1 MKYTIM
7 LIIAVMAVLLA
18 THETYAQAVYGPN
31 GQYLGYQATTP
42 NGVTT
47 TYTPDGRALG
57 SQQVDNGQTNYYS
70 PAGDYRGTVTAPVYI
85 APNVT
90 YSTPRQM
97 PVMPQMKGW

>member
-18 THETYAQAVYGPN
+18 THETYAQAVYGSQ

-47 TYTPDGRALG
+47 TYTPDGRPMQ
-57 SQQVDNGQTNYYS
+57 SYQTDSGQTSFYS
-70 PAGDYRGTVTAPVYI
+70 PQGKYQGVTTAPIYT

-90 YSTPRQM
+90 YTTPRE
-97 PVMPQMKGW
+97 VPQVKSIGGW

>member
-7 LIIAVMAVLLA
+7 LIIAVMAVLFA
-18 THETYAQAVYGPN
+18 THETYAQAIYGPQ

-47 TYTPDGRALG
+47 TYTPNGQAVQ
-57 SQQVDNGQTNYYS
+57 SYQVDNGQTSFYGPKGGYQ
-70 PAGDYRGTVTAPVYI
+70 GTITAPIYN

-90 YSTPRQM
+90 YTVPREMPQL
-97 PVMPQMKGW
+97 PVMRGW